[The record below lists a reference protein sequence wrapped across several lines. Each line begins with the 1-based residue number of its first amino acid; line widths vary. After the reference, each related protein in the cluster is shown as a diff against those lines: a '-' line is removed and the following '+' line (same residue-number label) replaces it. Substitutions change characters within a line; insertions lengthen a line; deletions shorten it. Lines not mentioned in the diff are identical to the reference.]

1 MEGIDYSVKYL
12 QDIKF
17 DRLSFS
23 EKVEIKRRGRLTPPL
38 SLEQASSSNGRSYT
52 RQFNIAM
59 YDKHEWLCGCQHY
72 NALFCFP
79 CLLFGGDHSWTIKGV
94 TDLKHLNEKI
104 LKHEKSSKHIC
115 NVVDLSLLGKV
126 NIAAEIDS
134 GYKLAIEK
142 HNSQVKK
149 NSNFV

>member
-1 MEGIDYSVKYL
+1 
-12 QDIKF
+12 
-17 DRLSFS
+17 
-23 EKVEIKRRGRLTPPL
+23 
-38 SLEQASSSNGRSYT
+38 
-52 RQFNIAM
+52 M

-94 TDLKHLNEKI
+94 TDLKRVNEKI

-142 HNSQVKK
+142 HNNQVKK
-149 NSNFV
+149 TEKFCLKS

>member
-1 MEGIDYSVKYL
+1 MINMSGFAD
-12 QDIKF
+12 
-17 DRLSFS
+17 
-23 EKVEIKRRGRLTPPL
+23 
-38 SLEQASSSNGRSYT
+38 A
-52 RQFNIAM
+52 NITT
-59 YDKHEWLCGCQHY
+59 
-72 NALFCFP
+72 LFCFP

-142 HNSQVKK
+142 HNNQVKK
-149 NSNFV
+149 NREILSKIINCIKFCEKFELPLRGHDESTSSKTLVHFVDYWILSVRMT